1 MRSARLRKS
10 FRSQSHR
17 AVRPGPSRPVI
28 PDRTEAHSPLGSQN
42 LLRRTAA
49 DDERKTF
56 RILREQRAN
65 EPWAAASFNP
75 GM

>member
-10 FRSQSHR
+10 SRSQSHC
-17 AVRPGPSRPVI
+17 ALRPRPSPPVI
-28 PDRTEAHSPLGSQN
+28 PDLTEAHSLLGSPN
-42 LLRRTAA
+42 PLRCAA
-49 DDERKTF
+49 RDDKRNTF

>member
-1 MRSARLRKS
+1 MRSARLPKS
-10 FRSQSHR
+10 SRSQSHC
-17 AVRPGPSRPVI
+17 ALRPRPSRPVI
-28 PDRTEAHSPLGSQN
+28 PDLAEAHSLLGSQN
-42 LLRRTAA
+42 PLRSTAR

-65 EPWAAASFNP
+65 EPWAVASFNP

>member
-10 FRSQSHR
+10 SRSQSHC
-17 AVRPGPSRPVI
+17 ALRPRPIRPVI
-28 PDRTEAHSPLGSQN
+28 LDLTDAPSPLGSQN
-42 LLRRTAA
+42 PLRSTAG
-49 DDERKTF
+49 DGERKTF

>member
-1 MRSARLRKS
+1 MRSARPRKS
-10 FRSQSHR
+10 PRSQSHR
-17 AVRPGPSRPVI
+17 ALQLRPSPPVI
-28 PDRTEAHSPLGSQN
+28 PDLTETRSVLGS
-42 LLRRTAA
+42 RTHLGCTPR
-49 DDERKTF
+49 DNERKTF